1 MVSKYK
7 NKQLEGLELFV
18 YLMDRFDSTPEE
30 ALATMKKHGQ
40 DTGSVEAAIALAKL
54 KQKQQKGNKNETND

>member
-1 MVSKYK
+1 MSKYK
-7 NKQLEGLELFV
+7 NKQLEGLGLFV

-40 DTGSVEAAIALAKL
+40 DTTDAERAIVMAK
-54 KQKQQKGNKNETND
+54 KHQQTERK